1 MYTQTAHP
9 QPMPPNLIYPQTI
22 FIKCPLAWPF
32 CQPPQNMA
40 TLVKSNPVT
49 VSIFDTG
56 WHHSALSSIKSGANG
71 HKVWIWMSPDR
82 FPDHCHRPFPEP
94 SPLPHFGLCTSRVAG
109 LKLFT
114 KFNKIYHRLGTRAH
128 AGNFIVVNSLEH
140 SKRVPMKRHSEE
152 DTLLNVCNSCH
163 LDRVLDHLDG
173 VHTNHEEILPQ

>member
-1 MYTQTAHP
+1 M
-9 QPMPPNLIYPQTI
+9 
-22 FIKCPLAWPF
+22 
-32 CQPPQNMA
+32 
-40 TLVKSNPVT
+40 V
-49 VSIFDTG
+49 
-56 WHHSALSSIKSGANG
+56 IKSGSG
-71 HKVWIWMSPDR
+71 CHLTD
-82 FPDHCHRPFPEP
+82 FPIIVIVLFLSLARSHT
-94 SPLPHFGLCTSRVAG
+94 LCTSRVAG

-140 SKRVPMKRHSEE
+140 SKRVPMKRHGEE